1 MQRAYNPQTG
11 EYVFLVD
18 NQWVKPTQSAKNPQT
33 GELAFLVGNQWQVVP
48 PEKPKTERTWGEA
61 LSDVGVSAAKGIGTL
76 IKTPGQLYGLA
87 TGDFSPTGMLGFG
100 QSVEDYWKAK
110 KSEGLLAREA
120 ERKAKIE
127 EAEKQGQLQA
137 GKTAFLETVKDPALM
152 TSLLAENLS
161 QLIPGLAAAK
171 GVQAAAGLAKLSPA
185 ATAATAV
192 GAAKGVG
199 ALQQG
204 ADVGAESYGE
214 IYKALIAKGATPD
227 QAKAEAINLARAS
240 GASAAII
247 SILANSLPGGST
259 IERAMAGVPGKGGR
273 ILGAVKGGVGEGVS
287 EVAEET
293 AGKFGANLA
302 LREVAPETPLTR
314 GLGETGGMA
323 LAGGLGLG
331 SIAGAVQT
339 PTAAIPPP
347 APTPAAPAPAPA
359 PAPVATAPAPA
370 PAPAPT
376 PLAPEITQ
384 PPGYKELFDGFR
396 KIGMSRENADLLA
409 RQTIAEQ
416 QAQQQAQQQAEEE
429 AKAKAPPTPAG
440 LAEQGLKELAPEETQ
455 KRVAELTQEYI
466 DSGVP
471 PQEATVRAT
480 EQALREAEADATAE
494 TIKEGAPDVAEPVKP
509 AVGKGV
515 QVAGKPSAGAPTG
528 GAGVPP
534 TSGVVPTEPDVGR
547 PVAGAAEQ
555 PPAVTE
561 KPAYTPSPAVA
572 ARITELEAE
581 LKALPKTQAG
591 KAPEIQDTID
601 LLKSGEET
609 EVQAAE
615 QRAKDNQGIELANT
629 NASMA
634 FDQRKEYASLDDSVD
649 NYRQNVVDTLDDLGI
664 RNEFTEAAALKA
676 FDAKV
681 AELRAAETPTTAKER
696 AEQHKAQ
703 RPVYGEPQTPER
715 SKFNQWEREQ
725 TILDKEAKLEALQG
739 RDESTIAWNRDWEGD
754 TRVRSLKEAR
764 AEITD
769 LKQRYG
775 LPESF
780 GLPTPAAP
788 VTPPTKR
795 GRKPLAPEQ
804 KAASEERRAGQRKE
818 ANAAAREVE
827 QLGRNLEEALKPLDE
842 TQFPDE
848 QALIEARADKQ
859 REKVKA
865 LRDLFDFS
873 KANRNKPGQRAT
885 ELLNNPAVTPKERAD
900 IEAGYRLRQKAKGK
914 IQPAQIGES
923 AAPAEAD
930 SAFRGFT
937 NATQALSHIAKT
949 GSAFQKFLANRLRS
963 STVGVKFVVVE
974 KGDPTP
980 EALTKGKAAEAWE
993 RARGLFVRDDATG
1006 ARTVYVR
1013 GGSFGADQGANNVT
1027 VLHEILHAATVQKLY
1042 LGLRAGERGFSADAQ
1057 VTKATKE
1064 LMRVMRVTQD
1074 EFLRLNRRGQIP
1086 PGVAA
1091 IYEATDGEVFG
1102 DPREFLA
1109 YGMSDPDIQNFLNSI
1124 EDVAAAETFFSR
1136 FVDAIRDFFGINED
1150 QHTAMTNLVNVT
1162 DKLLKAKV
1170 AGDLKFLEKQEQKDA
1185 QKAETGAQK
1194 VSAERKKR
1202 KERMSTAMRKIMRS
1216 RDAQEIT
1223 DGIGLLTTLRDP
1235 KLLMDALGASAETLK
1250 IANLK
1255 ALLPALQTNI
1265 IAEWGDKLGVKGLS
1279 DVWRDM
1285 QDMSSVRNNTMIA
1298 AAEISQKW
1306 LQLQPGVVG
1315 KLRGKKSEIEALADV
1330 MHYSTDKQIDP
1341 TKSTRDPELNKM
1353 WDALSP
1359 KAKELYI
1366 EVRDFYRAQ
1375 YDLYRA
1381 LLDKRIAEMNI
1392 PGDIKDPDTTKGR
1405 LMADIKKM
1413 YEGAKKIE
1421 PYFPL
1426 MRYGDYWLRI
1436 GSGKTSEF
1444 YMFESPYDRE
1454 MFLKKRERQL
1464 KEDGKS
1470 PEIEK
1475 GNSLEGLRK
1484 NTIQANDGTLLKQI
1498 FDTLD
1503 EPGAGRDVE
1512 ALKDQIYQL
1521 YLTTMPEQSFRKQ
1534 FIHRTGRTGFSGDA
1548 LRNFVTSSVNMA
1560 NQLARLQYGP
1570 RLMNSITRASKSL
1583 DGMPNKDK
1591 LDMLVHEMEK
1601 RVEMEVYPDV
1611 TNPFLNTAA
1620 NIANKSAFLY
1630 FMTSV
1635 KTALSQLASLPV
1647 FGAPVL
1653 FSRHNPVQVVKEMG
1667 RFMLLFNE
1675 FGTTKRKEDGSL
1687 VFVAPTVA
1695 ESRLLTDEE
1704 KRAVEE
1710 MHDRG
1715 LAEVTLTYDLMDRKA
1730 TPTTKY
1736 TGAWQ
1741 ATTNAMGALFHHTER
1756 INREVMYLTAFRL
1769 SRNEGKSFDAAVD
1782 QAVKDTYDAL
1792 GNFTAQNRP
1801 RVMRSPA
1808 GRVLLQF
1815 KTFPAFVTTYLVRNM
1830 YRMTRDMDPAARKE
1844 ARIQFF
1850 GTLGMSFALAG
1861 YVGIPGAS
1869 FAFGVAQSLINALKD
1884 EDDEDPIEKR
1894 NLELWFRTVYLPNM
1908 FGDFKIGDK
1917 KLGEI
1922 LEAGLLNS
1930 ISGYDLSS
1938 SMNMNNMWFPDV
1950 KESATYVAGF
1960 QEYLMSMAG
1969 PFASLVGKQFP
1980 AAIDDFQAG
1989 RTMRGFEKLLPNLFR
2004 QPVTAARYAE
2014 EGATTTTGAPIREKE
2029 EFTKGQLAMQA
2040 LGFRTEGLA
2049 RAQEINFKVEAQRQ
2063 KVTQQRGKLINRLD
2077 TELASGDDAAAD
2089 KVMEDILEFNYK
2101 NPAVAIEADMLS
2113 KSLLARARKRAMSD
2127 RGFRVDDKLYPQLV
2141 ELLDPSRELLE
2152 REAAK

>member
-1 MQRAYNPQTG
+1 MQKAYNPQTG

-33 GELAFLVGNQWQVVP
+33 GELAFLVGDQWQVVP
-48 PEKPKTERTWGEA
+48 PQKPSTERTWGEA
-61 LSDVGVSAAKGIGTL
+61 LSDVGVSAAKGIGSL
-76 IKTPGQLYGLA
+76 IKVPGQLYGLA
-87 TGDFSPTGMLGFG
+87 TGDFSPTGALGFG
-100 QSVEDYWKAK
+100 QTVEDYWKAK

-137 GKTAFLETVKDPALM
+137 GTTALFETVKDPALFS
-152 TSLLAENLS
+152 TLLAENLP

-171 GVQAAAGLAKLSPA
+171 GVQAAAGLARLSPA

-204 ADVGAESYGE
+204 ADVGAESYEE

-227 QAKAEAINLARAS
+227 QAKGQAINLARAS
-240 GASAAII
+240 GASAAVI
-247 SILANSLPGGST
+247 SLLANSLPGGST
-259 IERAMAGVPGKGGR
+259 IERAMAGVPGKGG
-273 ILGAVKGGVGEGVS
+273 ILTRVGKGAIGEGLIS
-287 EVAEET
+287 EPIEEVG
-293 AGKFGANLA
+293 GKFGANVA
-302 LREVAPETPLTR
+302 LQQVAPETPLTR

-323 LAGGLGLG
+323 AAGGLGLG
-331 SIAGAVQT
+331 ALGGAMQAPRRAEV
-339 PTAAIPPP
+339 APPP
-347 APTPAAPAPAPA
+347 ATPPAPPVQERIEPTLGPVPPA
-359 PAPVATAPAPA
+359 PPAPPVAPPVAPPAPE
-370 PAPAPT
+370 PAKPAGF
-376 PLAPEITQ
+376 Q
-384 PPGYKELFDGFR
+384 ELFDKYR
-396 KIGMSRENADLLA
+396 GMGMTRENADLLA
-409 RQTIAEQ
+409 RQT
-416 QAQQQAQQQAEEE
+416 
-429 AKAKAPPTPAG
+429 
-440 LAEQGLKELAPEETQ
+440 LAEQAAPAAPEEGASEQFQ
-455 KRVAELTQEYI
+455 KRVVELTQEYI
-466 DSGVP
+466 ASGVP
-471 PQEATVRAT
+471 PQDAALRAM
-480 EQALREAEADATAE
+480 EQAQNEAEADATAQKTE
-494 TIKEGAPDVAEPVKP
+494 EGAPSVAKP
-509 AVGKGV
+509 IEQAVGEGV
-515 QVAGKPSAGAPTG
+515 PVAGEPSAGAPAEG
-528 GAGVPP
+528 VGVPP
-534 TSGVVPTEPDVGR
+534 TSGVVPPVTDVER
-547 PVAGAAEQ
+547 PAAGAAEQ
-555 PPAVTE
+555 PAAVTE

-572 ARITELEAE
+572 ARIAELEAE

-601 LLKSGEET
+601 LLKSGEKT

-676 FDAKV
+676 FDARV
-681 AELRAAETPTTAKER
+681 AELRTAET
-696 AEQHKAQ
+696 
-703 RPVYGEPQTPER
+703 
-715 SKFNQWEREQ
+715 
-725 TILDKEAKLEALQG
+725 
-739 RDESTIAWNRDWEGD
+739 
-754 TRVRSLKEAR
+754 
-764 AEITD
+764 
-769 LKQRYG
+769 
-775 LPESF
+775 
-780 GLPTPAAP
+780 AP

-795 GRKPLAPEQ
+795 GRKPLPPEQ

-842 TQFPDE
+842 TQFSDE
-848 QALIEARADKQ
+848 QALADARADKQ

-873 KANRNKPGQRAT
+873 KTNRNKPGQRAT

-923 AAPAEAD
+923 AAPAKAD

-949 GSAFQKFLANRLRS
+949 GSVFQKFLANRLRT
-963 STVGVKFVVVE
+963 STMGVKFVVVE

-980 EALTKGKAAEAWE
+980 EGLTRGFAATEWE
-993 RARGLFVRDDATG
+993 RARGLFTRNDATG
-1006 ARTVYVR
+1006 ERVVYVR
-1013 GGSFGADQGANNVT
+1013 GESFGEDQGVNNVT
-1027 VLHEILHAATVQKLY
+1027 VLHEILHAATAQKLN
-1042 LGLRAGERGFSADAQ
+1042 LGITAGQRGFSQDTQ
-1057 VTKATKE
+1057 VVKATNE
-1064 LMRVMRVTQD
+1064 LRRVMRVAQD
-1074 EFLRLNRRGQIP
+1074 EYLRLGKRGKIP
-1086 PGVAA
+1086 SGVQA
-1091 IYEATDGEVFG
+1091 IWDATDGAVFG
-1102 DPREFLA
+1102 DVKEFLA

-1124 EDVAAAETFFSR
+1124 EDVPAAETFFSR
-1136 FVDAIRDFFGINED
+1136 FVDAIRDFFGIGED

-1170 AGDLKFLEKQEQKDA
+1170 AGDLKFLEKVEQRDA
-1185 QKAETGAQK
+1185 QKAEDAVK
-1194 VSAERKKR
+1194 VSAEKKKR

-1216 RDAQEIT
+1216 RQAQEIT
-1223 DGIGLLTTLRDP
+1223 DGIDLGVMLKNP

-1250 IANLK
+1250 IANLR
-1255 ALLPALQTNI
+1255 ALLPALATNVI
-1265 IAEWGDKLGVKGLS
+1265 TEWGGKLGIKGL
-1279 DVWRDM
+1279 DEVWRGM
-1285 QDMSSVRNNTMIA
+1285 QDMSAMRNNTMIA
-1298 AAEISQKW
+1298 AAEISKKW
-1306 LQLQPGVVG
+1306 LELQPGVVG
-1315 KLRGKKSEIEALADV
+1315 KLRGKKNEIQALADV

-1359 KAKELYI
+1359 KAKELYV

-1381 LLDKRIAEMNI
+1381 ILDKRIADMNI
-1392 PGDIKDPDTTKGR
+1392 PGDVNDPDTPKGR

-1413 YEGAKKIE
+1413 YEGSKKIE

-1436 GSGKTSEF
+1436 GSGKGSEF
-1444 YMFESPYDRE
+1444 YMFESPYARE
-1454 MFLKKRERQL
+1454 MFLKKRQRE
-1464 KEDGKS
+1464 EWDAAGKT

-1475 GNSLEGLRK
+1475 GNSLEGLRSDFTK
-1484 NTIQANDGTLLKQI
+1484 TNDGTLLKQI
-1498 FDTLD
+1498 FETLD

-1534 FIHRTGRTGFSGDA
+1534 FIHRKGTTGFSGDA

-1570 RLMNSITRASKSL
+1570 RLMNSITRADGSL
-1583 DGMPNKDK
+1583 EDMPNKDK
-1591 LDMLVHEMEK
+1591 LEMLVREMEK
-1601 RVEMEVYPDV
+1601 RVEMEVYPEV
-1611 TNPFLNTAA
+1611 TNPFMNTVA

-1635 KTALSQLASLPV
+1635 KTAVSQLASLPI

-1653 FSRHNPVQVVKEMG
+1653 FSRHDPAKVVKEMS

-1675 FGTTKRKEDGSL
+1675 FGVTKRKEDGSL
-1687 VFVAPTVA
+1687 VFVAPTVS
-1695 ESRLLTDEE
+1695 ESRLLTEEE

-1769 SRNEGKSFDAAVD
+1769 SRSEGKSFEDAVD
-1782 QAVKDTYDAL
+1782 QAVDDTYTAL

-1815 KTFPAFVTTYLVRNM
+1815 KTFPAFVTTYLIRNM
-1830 YRMTRDMDPAARKE
+1830 YRMTKDMDPAARKE

-1869 FAFGVAQSLINALKD
+1869 FAFGVAQTLINALKG
-1884 EDDEDPIEKR
+1884 EDDDDPIEKR
-1894 NLELWFRTVYLPNM
+1894 NLELYFRTVYLPNL

-1922 LEAGLLNS
+1922 LESGLLNYLT
-1930 ISGYDLSS
+1930 GYEVSS
-1938 SMNMNNMWFPDV
+1938 SLNMNNMWFPDV
-1950 KESATYVAGF
+1950 KESATYVAGV

-1969 PFASLVGKQFP
+1969 PFASLVGKQLP

-2004 QPVTAARYAE
+2004 QPVTAARYAQ
-2014 EGATTTTGAPIREKE
+2014 EGATTTTGDIIKDKE
-2029 EFTKGQLAMQA
+2029 EFTEGQLVMQA

-2049 RAQEINFKVEAQRQ
+2049 KKQEVNFKVNALKQ
-2063 KVTQQRGKLINRLD
+2063 KVIQDRSKLMNRLD
-2077 TELASGDDAAAD
+2077 TELASGDDIAAD
-2089 KVMEDILEFNYK
+2089 RVMEDILEFNYK
-2101 NPAVAIEADMLS
+2101 NPTMMLEADMLN
-2113 KSLLARARKRAMSD
+2113 KALLDRARKRAMSD
-2127 RGFRVDDKLYPQLV
+2127 RGFRVDDKLYPLLV
-2141 ELLDPSRELLE
+2141 ELLDLSSEMLE

>member
-1 MQRAYNPQTG
+1 MPVY
-11 EYVFLVD
+11 EYKGQFYELSETD
-18 NQWVKPTQSAKNPQT
+18 PAAAKDKI
-33 GELAFLVGNQWQVVP
+33 LAHLG
-48 PEKPKTERTWGEA
+48 KRTWGEA
-61 LSDVGVSAAKGIGTL
+61 LSDVGVSAAGGVGSL
-76 IKTPGQLYGLA
+76 IKMPGQLYGLA
-87 TGDFSPTGMLGFG
+87 TGDFSPTGALGFG

-127 EAEKQGQLQA
+127 EAEKQGQFQA
-137 GKTAFLETVKDPALM
+137 FKTALGETVTDPALLS
-152 TSLLAENLS
+152 TLLAENLP

-192 GAAKGVG
+192 GTAKGVG

-204 ADVGAESYGE
+204 ADVGAGSYEE

-227 QAKAEAINLARAS
+227 QAKDQAINLARAS
-240 GASAAII
+240 GASAAVI
-247 SILANSLPGGST
+247 SLLANSLPGGST
-259 IERAMAGVPGKGGR
+259 IERAMAGVPGKGGL
-273 ILGAVKGGVGEGVS
+273 LGRTAKGAIGEGLIS
-287 EVAEET
+287 EPTEEVG
-293 AGKFGANLA
+293 GKFGANLA

-314 GLGETGGMA
+314 GLGETGGIA
-323 LAGGLGLG
+323 AAGGLGLG
-331 SIAGAVQT
+331 ALGGAMQ
-339 PTAAIPPP
+339 PSQAAAQPP
-347 APTPAAPAPAPA
+347 APVPPAERVEPTLGPVPPAPAAP
-359 PAPVATAPAPA
+359 
-370 PAPAPT
+370 
-376 PLAPEITQ
+376 EYQ
-384 PPGYKELFDGFR
+384 KLFDQFR
-396 KIGMSRENADLLA
+396 GMGMTRENADLLA
-409 RQTIAEQ
+409 RQTLGEQQAENNPMATMVAKWPEPMLRATLEQQLEKPAQPTKTEMPDGTFRMFQQNQPLVAAIRGELARRNLPEQTEEQ
-416 QAQQQAQQQAEEE
+416 QAQQQLQN
-429 AKAKAPPTPAG
+429 
-440 LAEQGLKELAPEETQ
+440 
-455 KRVAELTQEYI
+455 RVVELTQEFI
-466 DSGVP
+466 ASGVP
-471 PQEATVRAT
+471 PEDAALRAL
-480 EQALREAEADATAE
+480 EQAQSEVEADASAQKVE
-494 TIKEGAPDVAEPVKP
+494 EGAPDVAEPVKP
-509 AVGKGV
+509 AVGEGV
-515 QVAGKPSAGAPTG
+515 QVAGEPGAGAPTG

-534 TSGVVPTEPDVGR
+534 TSGVVPPVTDVGR
-547 PVAGAAEQ
+547 PAAGAAEQ
-555 PPAVTE
+555 PGAITQRQKEQNRYNELFTIKTQRELTPKEADEYEDLEISAAMSFLDEPKLIELGKPSAPATTTAS
-561 KPAYTPSPAVA
+561 PTYTPSPAVA
-572 ARITELEAE
+572 ARIAELEAE
-581 LKALPKTQAG
+581 QKALPKEQAG
-591 KAPEIQDTID
+591 KALEIQDTID
-601 LLKSGEET
+601 LLKSGEKT
-609 EVQAAE
+609 EVQAVE

-634 FDQRKEYASLDDSVD
+634 FDQRKEYASLEDSID

-681 AELRAAETPTTAKER
+681 AELRAAE
-696 AEQHKAQ
+696 
-703 RPVYGEPQTPER
+703 
-715 SKFNQWEREQ
+715 
-725 TILDKEAKLEALQG
+725 
-739 RDESTIAWNRDWEGD
+739 
-754 TRVRSLKEAR
+754 
-764 AEITD
+764 
-769 LKQRYG
+769 
-775 LPESF
+775 
-780 GLPTPAAP
+780 AAP

-795 GRKPLAPEQ
+795 GRKPLPPEQ
-804 KAASEERRAGQRKE
+804 KAVSEERRAGQRKE

-923 AAPAEAD
+923 AAPAAAD

-1013 GGSFGADQGANNVT
+1013 GESFGADQGANNVT

-1042 LGLRAGERGFSADAQ
+1042 LGLRAAERGFSQDAQ

-1064 LMRVMRVTQD
+1064 LMRVMRVAQD

-1109 YGMSDPDIQNFLNSI
+1109 YGMSDPDIQEFLNSI
-1124 EDVAAAETFFSR
+1124 EDVPAAETFFSR
-1136 FVDAIRDFFGINED
+1136 FVDAIRDFFGIGED

-1185 QKAETGAQK
+1185 QKAEAGAQK
-1194 VSAERKKR
+1194 VSAEQKKKR
-1202 KERMSTAMRKIMRS
+1202 KERMSAAMRKIMRS

-1235 KLLMDALGASAETLK
+1235 KLLMDALGASAESLK

-1265 IAEWGDKLGVKGLS
+1265 ITEWGDKLGIKGLTE
-1279 DVWRDM
+1279 VWRDM
-1285 QDMSSVRNNTMIA
+1285 QDMSSMRNNTMIA

-1315 KLRGKKSEIEALADV
+1315 KLRGKKSEIQALADV

-1341 TKSTRDPELNKM
+1341 TKNTRDPELNKM

-1359 KAKELYI
+1359 KAKELYV

-1381 LLDKRIAEMNI
+1381 LLDKRIADMNI
-1392 PGDIKDPDTTKGR
+1392 PGDINDPDTAKGR

-1413 YEGAKKIE
+1413 YEGSKKIE

-1426 MRYGDYWLRI
+1426 MRYGDYWLRV
-1436 GSGKTSEF
+1436 GSGKNSEF

-1464 KEDGKS
+1464 KEEGKS

-1498 FDTLD
+1498 FETLD

-1534 FIHRTGRTGFSGDA
+1534 FIHRKGRTGFSGDA

-1560 NQLARLQYGP
+1560 NQLARLQYAP

-1583 DGMPNKDK
+1583 EGMPNKDK

-1601 RVEMEVYPDV
+1601 RVEMEVYPEV

-1635 KTALSQLASLPV
+1635 KTAVSQLASLPV

-1653 FSRHNPVQVVKEMG
+1653 FSRHNPAKVVKEMS

-1675 FGTTKRKEDGSL
+1675 FGVTKKNEDGS
-1687 VFVAPTVA
+1687 VSFVAPTVA
-1695 ESRLLTDEE
+1695 ESRLLTEEE

-1756 INREVMYLTAFRL
+1756 INREVMYLTSFRL
-1769 SRNEGKSFDAAVD
+1769 SRSEGKSFEESVD
-1782 QAVKDTYDAL
+1782 QAVRDTYDAL

-1815 KTFPAFVTTYLVRNM
+1815 KTFPAFVTTYLIRNF
-1830 YRMTRDMDPAARKE
+1830 YRMLPYLNKDGKKE
-1844 ARIQFF
+1844 AATQFF

-1861 YVGIPGAS
+1861 YIGIPGAS
-1869 FAFGVAQSLINALKD
+1869 FAFGAAQALINALKD
-1884 EDDEDPIEKR
+1884 EEDEDPIEKR
-1894 NLELWFRTVYLPNM
+1894 NLELWFRTVFLPNL

-1930 ISGYDLSS
+1930 MTGYELSS
-1938 SMNMNNMWFPDV
+1938 SMSMNNMWFPDV
-1950 KESATYVAGF
+1950 KESATYVAGV

-2004 QPVTAARYAE
+2004 QPVTAARYAK
-2014 EGATTTTGAPIREKE
+2014 EGATTTTGAPIKEAE
-2029 EFTKGQLAMQA
+2029 EFTNGQLAMQA

-2049 RAQEINFKVEAQRQ
+2049 RVQEVNFKVEALRQ

-2077 TELASGDDAAAD
+2077 TELTSGDAAAAD
-2089 KVMEDILEFNYK
+2089 KVMEDILEFNHK
-2101 NPAVAIEADMLS
+2101 NPTMMIKPEMLT
-2113 KSLLARARKRAMSD
+2113 KALLDRAKKRAMSD
-2127 RGFRVDDKLYPQLV
+2127 RGFRVDDKLYPLLV
-2141 ELLDPSRELLE
+2141 ELLDPSRETME
-2152 REAAK
+2152 REVAK

>member
-1 MQRAYNPQTG
+1 MPVY
-11 EYVFLVD
+11 EYKGQFYELSETD
-18 NQWVKPTQSAKNPQT
+18 PAAAKNKILAHLGQQPAPQ
-33 GELAFLVGNQWQVVP
+33 
-48 PEKPKTERTWGEA
+48 KPSTERTWGEA
-61 LSDVGVSAAKGIGTL
+61 FSDVGVSAAKGIGTL

-87 TGDFSPTGMLGFG
+87 TGDFSPTGALGFG

-127 EAEKQGQLQA
+127 EAEKQGVLQA

-152 TSLLAENLS
+152 TSLLAENIS

-185 ATAATAV
+185 ATAAAAV
-192 GAAKGVG
+192 GTAKGVG

-214 IYKALIAKGATPD
+214 IYKALIKQGATPD
-227 QAKAEAINLARAS
+227 EAKGKAINLARAS
-240 GASAAII
+240 GASAAVI
-247 SILANSLPGGST
+247 SLLANSLPGGST
-259 IERAMAGVPGKGGR
+259 IERAMAGVPGKGGL
-273 ILGAVKGGVGEGVS
+273 LGRTAKGAIGEGLVS
-287 EVAEET
+287 EPTEEVG
-293 AGKFGANLA
+293 GKFGANLA

-314 GLGETGGMA
+314 GLGETGGIA
-323 LAGGLGLG
+323 AAGGFGLG
-331 SIAGAVQT
+331 ALGGAMQ
-339 PTAAIPPP
+339 PSQAAEPAASSVTPP
-347 APTPAAPAPAPA
+347 APPTQGRIEPTLGPVPPAP
-359 PAPVATAPAPA
+359 PAPVAPPVAPPAPA
-370 PAPAPT
+370 VQQT
-376 PLAPEITQ
+376 PDFQ
-384 PPGYKELFDGFR
+384 ELFYKYR
-396 KIGMSRENADLLA
+396 GMGMTRENAELLA
-409 RQTIAEQ
+409 KQTIAEQ
-416 QAQQQAQQQAEEE
+416 QAQQA
-429 AKAKAPPTPAG
+429 PTPEEG
-440 LAEQGLKELAPEETQ
+440 APEDLQ
-455 KRVAELTQEYI
+455 KRVIELTQEYI
-466 DSGVP
+466 ASGVP
-471 PQEATVRAT
+471 PEDAALRAM
-480 EQALREAEADATAE
+480 EQAQNEAEADAVAQKTE
-494 TIKEGAPDVAEPVKP
+494 EGAPNVAEPVEQ
-509 AVGKGV
+509 AVGEGV
-515 QVAGKPSAGAPTG
+515 SVAGEPSAGAPAP

-534 TSGVVPTEPDVGR
+534 TSGVVPTEPDAGR
-547 PVAGAAEQ
+547 PAAGATEQ
-555 PPAVTE
+555 PAAVTE
-561 KPAYTPSPAVA
+561 KAAPTPDKTNALRQAIAALVEVESGTGLATDAQIDSVAAQFDIDRWVLQDKYAERAERIEAENTEETSAPYTPSPAVA

-581 LKALPKTQAG
+581 QKALPKEQAG
-591 KAPEIQDTID
+591 RAAEIQDTID
-601 LLKSGEET
+601 LLKSGEQT

-615 QRAKDNQGIELANT
+615 QRAKDNQGIEMANT

-634 FDQRKEYASLDDSVD
+634 FDQRKEYANLDDSVD

-664 RNEFTEAAALKA
+664 RNQFTEEAALKA

-681 AELRAAETPTTAKER
+681 AELRAAEA
-696 AEQHKAQ
+696 
-703 RPVYGEPQTPER
+703 
-715 SKFNQWEREQ
+715 
-725 TILDKEAKLEALQG
+725 
-739 RDESTIAWNRDWEGD
+739 
-754 TRVRSLKEAR
+754 
-764 AEITD
+764 
-769 LKQRYG
+769 
-775 LPESF
+775 
-780 GLPTPAAP
+780 PAAP

-795 GRKPLAPEQ
+795 GRPALPPEK
-804 KAASEERRAGQRKE
+804 KAESEERRAGQRKE

-842 TQFPDE
+842 TQFGDE
-848 QALIEARADKQ
+848 QSLMEAKADKQ

-873 KANRNKPGQRAT
+873 KANRNKPGARAT

-923 AAPAEAD
+923 AAPAKAD

-949 GSAFQKFLANRLRS
+949 GSVFQKFLANRLRT
-963 STVGVKFVVVE
+963 STMGVKFVVVE

-980 EALTKGKAAEAWE
+980 EGLTKGKAAEAWE

-1013 GGSFGADQGANNVT
+1013 GESFGADQGANNVT

-1042 LGLRAGERGFSADAQ
+1042 LGLKAGERGFSQDAQ

-1064 LMRVMRVTQD
+1064 LVRIMRVAQD

-1109 YGMSDPDIQNFLNSI
+1109 YGMSDPDIQEFLNSI
-1124 EDVAAAETFFSR
+1124 EDVPAAETFFSR
-1136 FVDAIRDFFGINED
+1136 FVDAIRDFFGIGED

-1170 AGDLKFLEKQEQKDA
+1170 AGDLKFLEKTEQKDA
-1185 QKAETGAQK
+1185 QKAEAGAQK
-1194 VSAERKKR
+1194 VSAERKK
-1202 KERMSTAMRKIMRS
+1202 KMSAAERKIMRS
-1216 RDAQEIT
+1216 RQAQEIT
-1223 DGIGLLTTLRDP
+1223 DGIGVLTTLRNP
-1235 KLLMDALGASAETLK
+1235 KLLMDALGATAETLK

-1265 IAEWGDKLGVKGLS
+1265 IAEWGDKLGIKGLS
-1279 DVWRDM
+1279 EVWRGM
-1285 QDMSSVRNNTMIA
+1285 QDMSAMRNNTMIA
-1298 AAEISQKW
+1298 AADISNKW

-1315 KLRGKKSEIEALADV
+1315 KLRGKKSEIQALADV
-1330 MHYSTDKQIDP
+1330 MHYSTDKQVDP
-1341 TKSTRDPELNKM
+1341 TKSTRDTKLNEM
-1353 WDALSP
+1353 WNALSP
-1359 KAKELYI
+1359 EAKGLYV

-1375 YDLYRA
+1375 YDLYRG
-1381 LLDKRIAEMNI
+1381 LLDKRIADMNI
-1392 PGDIKDPDTTKGR
+1392 PGNINDPDTPKGR

-1413 YEGAKKIE
+1413 YEGSKKIE

-1436 GSGKTSEF
+1436 GSGAGTEF
-1444 YMFESPYDRE
+1444 YMFESPYARE
-1454 MFLKKRERQL
+1454 MFLKKRQRDEWGPA
-1464 KEDGKS
+1464 GKT
-1470 PEIEK
+1470 PAMEK
-1475 GNSLEGLRK
+1475 GNSLEGLRSDFTK
-1484 NTIQANDGTLLKQI
+1484 TNDGSLLKQI
-1498 FDTLD
+1498 FETLD

-1534 FIHRTGRTGFSGDA
+1534 FIHRKGTTGFSGDA

-1570 RLMNSITRASKSL
+1570 RLMNSITRADGSL
-1583 DGMPNKDK
+1583 EGMPNKDK
-1591 LDMLVHEMEK
+1591 LEMLVREMQK
-1601 RVEMEVYPDV
+1601 RTEMEVYPEV

-1635 KTALSQLASLPV
+1635 KTAVSQLASLPV

-1653 FSRHNPVQVVKEMG
+1653 FSRHDPAKVVKEMS

-1675 FGTTKRKEDGSL
+1675 FGVTKRKEDGSL
-1687 VFVAPTVA
+1687 VFVAPTVS

-1756 INREVMYLTAFRL
+1756 INREVMYLTSFRL
-1769 SRNEGKSFDAAVD
+1769 SRAEGKSFDAAVE
-1782 QAVKDTYDAL
+1782 QAVDDTYAAL

-1815 KTFPAFVTTYLVRNM
+1815 KTFPAFVTTYLIRNM
-1830 YRMTRDMDPAARKE
+1830 YRMTKDMDPAARKE

-1869 FAFGVAQSLINALKD
+1869 FAIGAAEALINALKD

-1894 NLELWFRTVYLPNM
+1894 NLILWLRTVYLPNM

-1930 ISGYDLSS
+1930 LTGYEMSS
-1938 SMNMNNMWFPDV
+1938 SLSMDNMWFPDV
-1950 KESATYVAGF
+1950 KESATYVAGV

-1969 PFASLVGKQFP
+1969 PFASLVTKQLP

-2014 EGATTTTGAPIREKE
+2014 EGATTTTGAPIKEKE

-2049 RAQEINFKVEAQRQ
+2049 RVQEVNFKVEALRQ
-2063 KVTQQRGKLINRLD
+2063 KVIQERGKLINRLD
-2077 TELASGDDAAAD
+2077 TELASGDDTAAD
-2089 KVMEDILEFNYK
+2089 NVMEKVLEFNYK
-2101 NPAVAIEADMLS
+2101 NPTMMVEADMLS
-2113 KSLLARARKRAMSD
+2113 KALLERAKKRAMSD
-2127 RGFRVDDKLYPQLV
+2127 RGFRVDDKLYPLLV
-2141 ELLDPSRELLE
+2141 ELLDPSRETME
-2152 REAAK
+2152 SEVAK

>member
-18 NQWVKPTQSAKNPQT
+18 NQWVKPTQSARNPQT
-33 GELAFLVGNQWQVVP
+33 GELAFLVANQWQVVP
-48 PEKPKTERTWGEA
+48 GEKPTERTWGEA
-61 LSDVGVSAAKGIGTL
+61 AKDIAAGVVSGAGSL
-76 IKTPGQLYGLA
+76 VQLPGQLYGLA
-87 TGDFSPTGMLGFG
+87 TGDFSETGALGLG
-100 QSVEDYWKAK
+100 KDIAK
-110 KSEGLLAREA
+110 YGEEMKSAGLKAREEARRQKIKAA
-120 ERKAKIE
+120 EQTGQW
-127 EAEKQGQLQA
+127 EAF
-137 GKTAFLETVKDPALM
+137 KTAFGETVTDPALL
-152 TSLLAENLS
+152 TSFLAEQAP
-161 QLIPGLAAAK
+161 QLLVPFGAARIAQIGTAGKAAAASQ
-171 GVQAAAGLAKLSPA
+171 GLTGAAAEKAVAEVTKA
-185 ATAATAV
+185 AAQRGTTAAI
-192 GAAKGVG
+192 GAG
-199 ALQQG
+199 ATQQG
-204 ADVGAESYGE
+204 ADVGAKAYED
-214 IYKALIAKGATPD
+214 IYKELISKGANPED
-227 QAKAEAINLARAS
+227 AVAGAINLARAA
-240 GASAAII
+240 GASGAII
-247 SILANSLPGGST
+247 SLLAQRLPGART
-259 IERAMAGVPGKGGR
+259 LEEAFAGVPGTGGR
-273 ILGAVKGGVGEGVS
+273 LLGAAKGALGEGAS
-287 EVAEET
+287 EIVEET
-293 AGKFGANLA
+293 GGKFGANLA
-302 LREVAPETPLTR
+302 MREVKPEQSLLE
-314 GLGETGGMA
+314 GLGETAGMA
-323 LAGGLGLG
+323 AVGGVGIG
-331 SIAGAVQT
+331 GVTGALRRPGVVKPEAT
-339 PTAAIPPP
+339 TEAAPPTTGAPTAPPVEP
-347 APTPAAPAPAPA
+347 K
-359 PAPVATAPAPA
+359 
-370 PAPAPT
+370 
-376 PLAPEITQ
+376 
-384 PPGYKELFDGFR
+384 PPGYQELYDKLR
-396 KIGMSRENADLLA
+396 GMRMSPENADLLA
-409 RQTIAEQ
+409 RQMLAEQ
-416 QAQQQAQQQAEEE
+416 QAEAE
-429 AKAKAPPTPAG
+429 AKAKAPAATPAG
-440 LAEQGLKELAPEETQ
+440 LAEQALKEAAPEGTQ

-471 PQEATVRAT
+471 PQEAVVRAT
-480 EQALREAEADATAE
+480 EQALKEAEADATAE
-494 TIKEGAPDVAEPVKP
+494 TVEEGAPSATEPVKP
-509 AVGKGV
+509 TVGEGV
-515 QVAGKPSAGAPTG
+515 PVAGKPGAGAPAEG
-528 GAGVPP
+528 VGVPP
-534 TSGVVPTEPDVGR
+534 TSGVVPPVTDVGR

-555 PPAVTE
+555 PRAITPPTPPAAVTE
-561 KPAYTPSPAVA
+561 KPASTPAQFEKETVDADGKTAAFKYKERPWRFSPRAVGQIVTFTDQGKVHTGT
-572 ARITELEAE
+572 ITEVKDNTGGTGPTEILRVTDNDPAS
-581 LKALPKTQAG
+581 ARDDNGNPI
-591 KAPEIQDTID
+591 PEKWTLGSDQIQDVRAPT
-601 LLKSGEET
+601 
-609 EVQAAE
+609 AAV
-615 QRAKDNQGIELANT
+615 
-629 NASMA
+629 SP
-634 FDQRKEYASLDDSVD
+634 V
-649 NYRQNVVDTLDDLGI
+649 
-664 RNEFTEAAALKA
+664 
-676 FDAKV
+676 
-681 AELRAAETPTTAKER
+681 TPTTAKER
-696 AEQHKAQ
+696 AEQHKTQ

-715 SKFNQWEREQ
+715 SKFNQWEKEQ
-725 TILDKEAKLEALQG
+725 TILDKEAKLEGLQG

-795 GRKPLAPEQ
+795 GRKPLPPEQ

-848 QALIEARADKQ
+848 QALAEARADKQ

-949 GSAFQKFLANRLRS
+949 GSEFQKFLANRLRS
-963 STVGVKFVVVE
+963 STTNVKFVVVE

-1013 GGSFGADQGANNVT
+1013 GDSFGADQGANNVT

-1042 LGLRAGERGFSADAQ
+1042 LGLRAGERGFSPDAQ
-1057 VTKATKE
+1057 VTKATRE
-1064 LMRVMRVTQD
+1064 LVRVMRVAQD

-1136 FVDAIRDFFGINED
+1136 FVDAIRDFFGIGED

-1185 QKAETGAQK
+1185 QKAEAGAQK
-1194 VSAERKKR
+1194 VSAEKKERKKR
-1202 KERMSTAMRKIMRS
+1202 MSAAERKIMLSRS
-1216 RDAQEIT
+1216 AQDVT
-1223 DGIGLLTTLRDP
+1223 DGIGILTTLRNP

-1265 IAEWGDKLGVKGLS
+1265 IAEWGDKLGIKGLS
-1279 DVWRDM
+1279 EVWRDM
-1285 QDMSSVRNNTMIA
+1285 QDMSSMRNNTMIA
-1298 AAEISQKW
+1298 SSEITQKW

-1315 KLRGKKSEIEALADV
+1315 KLQGKKSEIEALADV
-1330 MHYSTDKQIDP
+1330 MHYSTDRQIDP
-1341 TKSTRDPELNKM
+1341 TKSTRDPKLNEM
-1353 WDALSP
+1353 WNALSP
-1359 KAKELYI
+1359 KAKELYV

-1392 PGDIKDPDTTKGR
+1392 PGEVNDPDTPKGR

-1413 YEGAKKIE
+1413 YEGSKKIE

-1426 MRYGDYWLRI
+1426 MRYGDYWLRV
-1436 GSGKTSEF
+1436 GSGKNSAF

-1454 MFLKKRERQL
+1454 MFLRKEERRW
-1464 KEDGKS
+1464 KS
-1470 PEIEK
+1470 EGRTPDIEK

-1498 FDTLD
+1498 FETLD

-1583 DGMPNKDK
+1583 EGMPNKDK

-1653 FSRHNPVQVVKEMG
+1653 FSRHNPVQVVKEMS

-1704 KRAVEE
+1704 KRAIEE

-1769 SRNEGKSFDAAVD
+1769 SRNEGKSFQESVD

-1830 YRMTRDMDPAARKE
+1830 YRMTKDMDPAARKE

-1894 NLELWFRTVYLPNM
+1894 NLELWFRTVFLPNM

-1930 ISGYDLSS
+1930 MTGYDVSS

-1950 KESATYVAGF
+1950 KESATYVAGV

-1969 PFASLVGKQFP
+1969 PFASLALKQFP

-2014 EGATTTTGAPIREKE
+2014 EGATTTTGAYIREAE

-2049 RAQEINFKVEAQRQ
+2049 RAQEMNFKAEALRQ
-2063 KVTQQRGKLINRLD
+2063 KVIQQRGKLINRLD
-2077 TELASGDDAAAD
+2077 TELAGGDDAAAD

-2127 RGFRVDDKLYPQLV
+2127 RGFRVEEKLYPQLV